1 MNRWIF
7 NDNRFPSCFQCSV
20 GFFGDE
26 MVTGTGSF
34 RLGIGEDFWT
44 SGQGRLRFAMIG
56 SVVDSLDQ

>member
-1 MNRWIF
+1 M
-7 NDNRFPSCFQCSV
+7 FQCSV